1 MSSTYTAKTLID
13 SVIRRAKD
21 SSLSR
26 TLVLE
31 FLDDAQ
37 NEATNQYLF
46 DFCRSTYED
55 TISVDSSDIPLP
67 DDCQIVD
74 SVTIYIDENNKF
86 VVPYIKYHD
95 FFDAGY
101 PVSNVS
107 SIPSCYTIYNKTVIF
122 NCNPDKTYNVEIN
135 YTAYPRQLDGET
147 VIPTIPREFKNILV
161 MSALADIEEN
171 RENFDIAAIY
181 ERKVADLT
189 RDMRKRYALLKMPFQ
204 SRRSFRGNESI

>member
-46 DFCRSTYED
+46 DFCRSRYED
-55 TISVDSSDIPLP
+55 TISDGLNEIPLP

-74 SVTIYIDENNKF
+74 NVIIYQDETNKF
-86 VVPYIKYHD
+86 SPQYVKYHE
-95 FFDAGY
+95 FFDAGM
-101 PVSNVS
+101 PDTTTDSL
-107 SIPSCYTIYNKTVIF
+107 PSMYTIYNKTIIF

-135 YTAYPRQLDGET
+135 YTAYPRQLDGEN

-204 SRRSFRGNESI
+204 SRRSFRGNENI